1 MQTKNIERE
10 LKSVKGDNSKLVK
23 TLQETL
29 ELNEQLRAQVSI
41 LEETLCKQQTEC
53 DKAALKRYGCKISPI
68 VLSQN
73 VMNKM
78 LGGK

>member
-1 MQTKNIERE
+1 M
-10 LKSVKGDNSKLVK
+10 KSVKGDNSKLVK

-53 DKAALKRYGCKISPI
+53 DKAALKKYG
-68 VLSQN
+68 
-73 VMNKM
+73 
-78 LGGK
+78 